1 MTRRRKWF
9 RFILVLILGGLATVA
24 TIPKGPDL
32 NLEKI
37 GLKSIKKKLQ
47 IQRGLD
53 LQGGS
58 HLVYEAD
65 LSKIKEEDKNKAM
78 QSLQTNIEKRV
89 NSFGVAEPNIYTSK
103 LGETRRLVI
112 ELPGVKEVDKAMD
125 LIGKTAQLK
134 FKEVDETGQNF
145 IETALTGEHL
155 SSAALDYDQQSG
167 KPQVAIQ
174 FDDEGKKLFAEI
186 TKKNLG
192 KQLAIFLDDEVL
204 TAPTVQSEITEG
216 KAVITGDYKA
226 EDAKKLAIQLNAGA
240 LPVPIQN
247 VEQRTVGATLGQNSV
262 NKSLVAG
269 GLAVIIVSIYML
281 IYYRVLGIFS
291 AIGLGLYLA
300 LMLTLFKLFSITVT
314 MGGIAGLILSVGAS
328 METDVL
334 IFERIREELRDGRT
348 FSLASHLGFQKAWP
362 SIRDSNFVSLIICVI
377 LYNAGGLVRGFAVVL
392 GLGIAMGLLTTFLGT
407 RTLIDFIANRRF
419 VGKLRYFRV

>member
-1 MTRRRKWF
+1 MARRRKWF
-9 RFILVLILGGLATVA
+9 RFIIILILGGLAVVA
-24 TIPKGPDL
+24 AIPGGPDL

-37 GLKSIKKKLQ
+37 GLKSIKKKLE

-65 LSKIKEEDKNKAM
+65 LSKIKEEDKTKAM

-89 NSFGVAEPNIYTSK
+89 NSFGVAEPNVYTSK

-134 FKEVDETGQNF
+134 FKEIDETGQGF
-145 IETALTGEHL
+145 AETALTGEHL

-174 FDDEGKKLFAEI
+174 FDEEGKKLFTEI

-192 KQLAIFLDDEVL
+192 KQLAIFLDDELL

-216 KAVITGDYKA
+216 KAVITGDYKP

-240 LPVPIQN
+240 LPVPIKN
-247 VEQRTVGATLGQNSV
+247 VEQRTVGATLGQDSV
-262 NKSLVAG
+262 KKSLFAG
-269 GLAVIIVSIYML
+269 ALAVIVVSLYML

-291 AIGLGLYLA
+291 
-300 LMLTLFKLFSITVT
+300 T
-314 MGGIAGLILSVGAS
+314 
-328 METDVL
+328 
-334 IFERIREELRDGRT
+334 
-348 FSLASHLGFQKAWP
+348 
-362 SIRDSNFVSLIICVI
+362 
-377 LYNAGGLVRGFAVVL
+377 
-392 GLGIAMGLLTTFLGT
+392 
-407 RTLIDFIANRRF
+407 
-419 VGKLRYFRV
+419 